1 MCVVL
6 LGVEADA
13 IEFVTDLF
21 GRPGRDDDVAP
32 LFVVEGIADNAAPA
46 IDTWSLFSLHDMESL
61 L

>member
-1 MCVVL
+1 M
-6 LGVEADA
+6 
-13 IEFVTDLF
+13 FVTDLF